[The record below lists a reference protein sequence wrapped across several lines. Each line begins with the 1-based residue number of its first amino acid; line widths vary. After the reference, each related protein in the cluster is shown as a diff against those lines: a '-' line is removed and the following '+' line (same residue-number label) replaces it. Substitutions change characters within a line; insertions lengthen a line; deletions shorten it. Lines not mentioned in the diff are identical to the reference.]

1 MQLSSFS
8 FYSIFILNLYI
19 VYELN
24 NWSSIPTNNLPPNNY
39 LFDTVKL
46 VKNAIESKSTSNGQS
61 ITFDGEGS
69 WSFFN
74 DFSRFVN
81 GVNNC
86 SLFYTD
92 SQNNNFLVLGEGT
105 TDGNNNSSGSAEE
118 N

>member
-39 LFDTVKL
+39 LFGTVKL
-46 VKNAIESKSTSNGQS
+46 VKNAIGSKSTSNGQS

-86 SLFYTD
+86 SLFCTD